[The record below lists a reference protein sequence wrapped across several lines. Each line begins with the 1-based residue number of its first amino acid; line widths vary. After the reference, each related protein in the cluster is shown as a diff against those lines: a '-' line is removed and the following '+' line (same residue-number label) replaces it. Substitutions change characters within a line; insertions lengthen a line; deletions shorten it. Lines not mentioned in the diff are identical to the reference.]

1 MNNIFIIYESFYDKD
16 GIDFRIGGIQTYIRY
31 LVEVVCKA
39 YYNPI
44 IVQFANGHFH
54 NRFNGTIDVY
64 GVDVTRRRSLK
75 QKVLTLLDF
84 VKAKF
89 SKGDLL
95 IFATDTL
102 YVPTFTKRVV
112 AIQHG
117 VYWDLPSNKFRSAL
131 PEVLLRA
138 IKSYY
143 RIRRQRGLQHI
154 VCVDNNY
161 INWLRTQFHW
171 SDLKLH
177 YIPNC
182 VKCFDWGMETKCT
195 VEPAIRPLKVIFA
208 RRFVEMRGTRMF
220 ANVAEWILDKYN
232 NVEITFA
239 GGGPDGDFLMTR
251 FKDYPRVK
259 FISYSSTDSIS
270 VHEDYDIAVVPSI
283 GSEGTS
289 LSLLEAMAAGCAVV
303 ASNVGG
309 ITNIVLDNYNGLL
322 VNPDETSLFIS
333 LAKLIEDKTLRER
346 LSKNA
351 VASVTQAFSFEM
363 WCDKWLKVIGEVSLL
378 P

>member
-39 YYNPI
+39 HYNPI

-117 VYWDLPSNKFRSAL
+117 VYWDLPSNQFRSAL

-143 RIRRQRGLQHI
+143 RIRRQ
-154 VCVDNNY
+154 
-161 INWLRTQFHW
+161 
-171 SDLKLH
+171 
-177 YIPNC
+177 
-182 VKCFDWGMETKCT
+182 
-195 VEPAIRPLKVIFA
+195 
-208 RRFVEMRGTRMF
+208 
-220 ANVAEWILDKYN
+220 
-232 NVEITFA
+232 
-239 GGGPDGDFLMTR
+239 
-251 FKDYPRVK
+251 
-259 FISYSSTDSIS
+259 
-270 VHEDYDIAVVPSI
+270 
-283 GSEGTS
+283 
-289 LSLLEAMAAGCAVV
+289 
-303 ASNVGG
+303 G
-309 ITNIVLDNYNGLL
+309 ITHCLCG
-322 VNPDETSLFIS
+322 
-333 LAKLIEDKTLRER
+333 
-346 LSKNA
+346 
-351 VASVTQAFSFEM
+351 
-363 WCDKWLKVIGEVSLL
+363 
-378 P
+378 